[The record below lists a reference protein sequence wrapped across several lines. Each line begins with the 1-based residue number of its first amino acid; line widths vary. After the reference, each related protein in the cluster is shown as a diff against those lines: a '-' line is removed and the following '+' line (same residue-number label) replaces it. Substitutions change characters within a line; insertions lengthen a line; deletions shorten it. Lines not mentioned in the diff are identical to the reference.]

1 MSESFVNPIFGE
13 QARRS
18 ADEPAEV
25 VTDRVTDATEPDATE
40 PGATGNP
47 RVDAVVESVSTLD
60 ELPVAEHVAVF
71 EQAHESLRRTLAGA
85 GTDATPHSPAVARS

>member
-13 QARRS
+13 QAPRS
-18 ADEPAEV
+18 ADEPVEV
-25 VTDRVTDATEPDATE
+25 VTEVDATELDPTE

-47 RVDAVVESVSTLD
+47 RVDAVVESLSTLD
-60 ELPVAEHVAVF
+60 QLPVAEHVAVF

-85 GTDATPHSPAVARS
+85 GTDGTPHSPAVARS